1 MDTVTILRD
10 LWRRRLL
17 VVLVVLVAIPAGI
30 LVTHRLVFPFKLES
44 RKYKVGVATARVL
57 IDTPSSQVVEVAP
70 KGSDTL
76 GTRANLL
83 ASLMVDGVVK
93 SAIAARAGL
102 RPDELVG
109 VSESA
114 AESSPADSSPKPRAN
129 VLTTKVVENTAG
141 DQLPIIEIEA
151 QAANAQAAARLADAA
166 VTGMRDYLDTKAAL
180 QQVPDAKRLQVSG
193 LGSPQARDVVRGP
206 RDLFAVAAAVLV
218 FLLGCATILGF
229 SALVSGWRAAAR
241 EEERSQSEVNAPV
254 SALRNGFDDDHP
266 DLGVV
271 VQPAQ
276 ERVRQAPRG

>member
-30 LVTHRLVFPFKLES
+30 LVTHRLAFPFKLES
-44 RKYKVGVATARVL
+44 RKYTVGVATARVL

-151 QAANAQAAARLADAA
+151 QAANAQAAARLANAA

-206 RDLFAVAAAVLV
+206 RDLFAVAAAVFV

-229 SALVSGWRAAAR
+229 SALVRGWRAAAR
-241 EEERSQSEVNAPV
+241 EEFEASAPV

-266 DLGVV
+266 DLAVV
-271 VQPAQ
+271 VPPPS